1 MSLACF
7 QKKSSHPLVMPTVQR
22 KRVTPRRISSQTTI
36 SPAFQ
41 TTLAAEAVRALKL
54 RPGMLL
60 SQTVEGNR
68 LILEPL
74 HDVNSLAG
82 SLRTGS
88 APVSVDKM
96 NQGARAALAKAG
108 HVAPRSRA

>member
-1 MSLACF
+1 
-7 QKKSSHPLVMPTVQR
+7 MPILQR
-22 KRVTPRRISSQTTI
+22 KRSTTRRISAQTTI

-41 TTLAAEAVRALKL
+41 TTLAAEAVRVLKL

-74 HDVNSLAG
+74 HDVDSLAG
-82 SLRTGS
+82 SLGRGR
-88 APVSVDKM
+88 APVSVEKM
-96 NQGARAALAKAG
+96 SRGAKAALAKASLRG
-108 HVAPRSRA
+108 LRADV